1 MLLLLSFQITQDR
14 KNLLKLDEARKNKTE
29 GAYRTAFIRVVS
41 VKIRPYNTIWFSS
54 LATFNLR

>member
-1 MLLLLSFQITQDR
+1 LLLLSFQITYDR

-29 GAYRTAFIRVVS
+29 GAYRTAIRVVS